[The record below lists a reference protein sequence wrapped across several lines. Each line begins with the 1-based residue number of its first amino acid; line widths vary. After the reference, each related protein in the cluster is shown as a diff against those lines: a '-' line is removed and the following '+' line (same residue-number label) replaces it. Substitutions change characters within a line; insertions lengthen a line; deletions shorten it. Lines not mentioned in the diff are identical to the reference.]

1 MTAKSAGAFHIPAY
15 ADNPLIDRLG
25 DILPTKEAMKRLTF
39 LPPAVPKDID
49 AMPMNVRW
57 HFVLELWHL
66 YLPSLHT
73 EALHETIDAMRRRGL
88 CYRRPGNRAVW
99 RELFRER
106 RDAQFLEAPPLCI
119 SLVGVSGTG
128 KTEAAKKCVAL
139 VPQQVAFH
147 QHFPGMKDG
156 LRQLTWLRADVHES
170 GKSEDLAANLMS
182 SFDEAMESDRF
193 KAVLGKKRR
202 DGAAMLD
209 EWTQVASS
217 HFLGILHLDEVQ
229 NFFKIPPLDQRRSKK
244 SQTSERAPLRVV
256 EDTALKAVLSMI
268 NTWRMP
274 FIFSGTPD
282 GMAALSMRL
291 STCQRLVTCGRHVL
305 SPITDVKN
313 VFYATLFPVLASF
326 QWVKKRMED
335 TPAFRAL
342 ILELTGGVPRIII
355 TLWVMAHRVAFDERK
370 DELSEAI
377 FRKAMDTYLA
387 PLKPAVEAL
396 RSGSVDALAKYE
408 DLLPRQD
415 AFWANVN
422 HGVL

>member
-1 MTAKSAGAFHIPAY
+1 MTAKSAGAHRVPAY
-15 ADNPLIDRLG
+15 ADNPLIDALG
-25 DILPTKEAMKRLTF
+25 EILPTKEAMKRLTI
-39 LPPAVPKDID
+39 LPPPVPNDID
-49 AMPMNVRW
+49 AIPLNVRW
-57 HFVLELWHL
+57 HLVLELWHL

-88 CYRRPGNRAVW
+88 CYRRPGNKAVW

-106 RDAQFLEAPPLCI
+106 KDTQFLEAPPLCI

-128 KTEAAKKCVAL
+128 KTEGAKKCIAL
-139 VPQQVAFH
+139 VPEQVVFH
-147 QHFPGMKDG
+147 RQFPGMKDG

-193 KAVLGKKRR
+193 KAVLAKKRR

-305 SPITDVKN
+305 SPITDVTN
-313 VFYATLFPVLASF
+313 VFYVTLFPVLVKF

-335 TPAFRAL
+335 TPKFRAL

-355 TLWVMAHRVAFDERK
+355 TLWVMAHRVAFDDRK
-370 DELSEAI
+370 DELNEAI

-396 RSGSVDALAKYE
+396 RTGSVDALARYE

-422 HGVL
+422 RGVL